1 MCRVLPAIC
10 DHRGMLKSLSTRAE
24 TRSALPDG
32 SSLPPPPGALRISIE
47 DVTLVRGATTV
58 FDRLSLRLDEDR
70 IGIVGDNG
78 AGKSSLFRMLCGLD
92 APRAGRVWVNGG
104 EVGAAPHHE
113 RSVGMMFQNPDEQ
126 IIFPIVEEE
135 LALGLQAT
143 VRHRR
148 EAVQQVREW
157 LAARGLGHWAAR
169 AISSLSQGQRQ
180 HVCWLALTI
189 SSPRTLLLDE
199 PFASLDLPGQAL
211 LEREIREAPH
221 QVVVSTHV
229 LTHVRHFGRVI
240 WLGEG
245 GVRADGRGP
254 QVCAAYE
261 ADVAMRVAAGAALM
275 DPLRGG

>member
-1 MCRVLPAIC
+1 MTFKAA
-10 DHRGMLKSLSTRAE
+10 SAE
-24 TRSALPDG
+24 SRSALPD
-32 SSLPPPPGALRISIE
+32 SASLPPPPSAQRISIE
-47 DVTLVRGATTV
+47 DVRLVRGATTV
-58 FDRLSLRLDEDR
+58 FDRLSLRLDDDR

-92 APRAGRVWVNGG
+92 TPRAGRVWVNGG
-104 EVGAAPHHE
+104 EVGATPHHD

-126 IIFPIVEEE
+126 IIFPTVEEE
-135 LALGLQAT
+135 LGLGLQAAGL
-143 VRHRR
+143 HRR
-148 EAVQQVREW
+148 EAVQQAREW

-169 AISSLSQGQRQ
+169 AVTSLSQGQRQ

-211 LEREIREAPH
+211 LDREIHAAQQ
-221 QVVVSTHV
+221 QVIVSTHV
-229 LTHVRHFGRVI
+229 LAHVRRFGRVL

-245 GVRADGRGP
+245 GVRADGPGLE
-254 QVCAAYE
+254 VCAAYE

-275 DPLRGG
+275 DAGHGD